1 MKPPLKILHLEDNP
15 DDAELIRSML
25 MKEGIVC
32 DVVRVENQRDFL
44 TALEQGQIDLVLSDY
59 SLPSLDGISALKM
72 MRERYPDLPFIF
84 VSGVIDEELAIETIK
99 SGATDYVLKHRL
111 SRLVSAV
118 RRALSEVEERAERKR
133 AEEKVR
139 QMATLLDI
147 ATDAIIVQNTD
158 HIVIFWNKSAGRLYG
173 WTEEEVLGRRADEI
187 YYRGGSS
194 EFEEAVKIT
203 KEKGEWKGELH
214 HVTKEGRE
222 VILQSRWTLVRDD
235 EGKPKWILIVNTDI
249 TERKRME
256 SQLLRAQRMESIGT
270 LAGGIAHD
278 LNNILQPIIM
288 AIGILRQEYGDEK
301 NRKLLDTI
309 EASARRGANLVKQVL
324 SFARGEEGEHTVLQM
339 RHLIPEIE
347 KIVKE
352 TFPKSID
359 IHTDTSRDLWTIL
372 GDPTQLHQVLM
383 NLCVNARDAMPNG
396 GTLTISAENLLIDE
410 NYAQTNIDA
419 RVGPYVVITVSDTGI
434 GIPPE
439 IIDRIFEPFFTTKG
453 PDKGTGLGLSTT
465 FGIVKGHGGFINVYS
480 EVGKGTRFMV
490 YLPAIETSQTKEARA
505 RREERLPLGNGEL
518 ILVVDDEAS
527 VLEITRATLETYGY
541 RVITASD
548 GVEAIA
554 LYIENQK
561 EIKAVILDMMM
572 PIMDGAATIRA
583 LRRIDPGVKVIAVSG
598 LKGNEGATMVSES
611 EVKAFLSKPYTA
623 ESLLKTL
630 HGILTMDRETS

>member
-59 SLPSLDGISALKM
+59 SLPSLDGIPALKM
-72 MRERYPDLPFIF
+72 VRERYPDLPFVF
-84 VSGVIDEELAIETIK
+84 VSGTIDEELAIETIK

-139 QMATLLDI
+139 QMATLLDT
-147 ATDAIIVQNTD
+147 ATDAIIVQNMD
-158 HIVIFWNKSAGRLYG
+158 HIVIFWNKSAERLYG
-173 WTEEEVLGRRADEI
+173 WTGEEVLGRRADEI
-187 YYRGGSS
+187 HYRGDSP

-249 TERKRME
+249 TERKRIE

-278 LNNILQPIIM
+278 LNNVLQPIIM

-301 NRKLLDTI
+301 SRKLLDTI

-527 VLEITRATLETYGY
+527 VIEITRATLETYGY

-583 LRRIDPGVKVIAVSG
+583 LRRIDPGVKMIAVSG

-623 ESLLKTL
+623 ESLLKVL
-630 HGILTMDRETS
+630 YEVLN

>member
-147 ATDAIIVQNTD
+147 ATDAIIVQDMD
-158 HIVIFWNKSAGRLYG
+158 HIMIFWNKSAGRLYG

-505 RREERLPLGNGEL
+505 RREKGLPLGNGEL

-527 VLEITRATLETYGY
+527 ILEITRATLETYGY